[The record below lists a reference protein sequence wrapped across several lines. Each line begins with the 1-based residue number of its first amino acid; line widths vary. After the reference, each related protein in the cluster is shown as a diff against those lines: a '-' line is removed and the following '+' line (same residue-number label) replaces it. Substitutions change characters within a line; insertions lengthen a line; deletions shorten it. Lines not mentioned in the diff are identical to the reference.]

1 MTKMTKFIVYHN
13 DPIISWDK
21 VEKNWRKL
29 ANVEKATWV
38 RTYFNKEKGM
48 RYCLWLAPSRE
59 ELKEIFDNLDISL
72 ESIVEV
78 EETVPDLWGRKKWE
92 EHLKAESAADT
103 LAF

>member
-1 MTKMTKFIVYHN
+1 MTKMTKFMVYHN
-13 DPIISWDK
+13 DPVISWDQ

-29 ANVEKATWV
+29 ATVEKASWV

-48 RYCLWLAPSRE
+48 RYCLWLAPSKE
-59 ELKEIFDNLDISL
+59 ELQEIFDDLNISL

-78 EETVPDLWGRKKWE
+78 EETIPDLWGSKKWK